1 VAGFAMFG
9 SGSFPRGMP
18 QFRRLAFRAGFALCM
33 TFLLLGVFGKRLS
46 HADDQQGCGGRRQAH
61 DARERSRQA
70 HLLCYVAMR
79 AWPPS
84 STVLELGAPREVYD
98 GLAVPRSAIDTP
110 LDELEAMPDRGFV
123 RLIVGQGR
131 FGVLPQ

>member
-1 VAGFAMFG
+1 
-9 SGSFPRGMP
+9 
-18 QFRRLAFRAGFALCM
+18 
-33 TFLLLGVFGKRLS
+33 
-46 HADDQQGCGGRRQAH
+46 
-61 DARERSRQA
+61 
-70 HLLCYVAMR
+70 MR